1 MNTYTNT
8 ILHTLKQCNEMIRN
22 NHGMKE
28 HDVHNCTE
36 IMNKAIELLNHTY
49 NEKDFNSASNSRRVI
64 ESCLMS
70 FMRDKQNTLM
80 KMDDTPFFICK
91 TWV

>member
-1 MNTYTNT
+1 MNTYTHT

-22 NHGMKE
+22 NHVMKE

-49 NEKDFNSASNSRRVI
+49 NEKDFNSVSNSRRVI
-64 ESCLMS
+64 ETCLMS
-70 FMRDKQNTLM
+70 FMRDKPNTLM
-80 KMDDTPFFICK
+80 KMDDTPFCICK